1 MLPRNANRVVLL
13 INPKAGPKAS
23 QPRAERLA
31 ELLRQQGLPTEVF
44 TDLDAAT
51 AQANR
56 LHAEGSLRTLVAAG
70 GDGTAADV
78 VNRTVDGLPITLL
91 AAGNSNLLAKYY
103 DLSKDPEIICQ
114 TIIDGHI
121 ARVDAGLAGDRIF
134 LLMASCGFD
143 ADVVHR
149 IHEHRTG
156 HINLLTYLNHI
167 AKAIWSYQYPEIRV
181 HWDAGNGVEAEAP
194 WSARWLF
201 VFNHPCY
208 GGGFRIA
215 PQADGTDGLFDVC
228 GFRRGGLWPGLWL
241 ATTILAR
248 QHHRLADWT
257 TRRVRRLRITAEG
270 KVPYQLDG
278 DPGGFLPVE
287 IEILPGRLTL
297 VVPKT
302 DTMELV

>member
-1 MLPRNANRVVLL
+1 MLPLNANRVVLL
-13 INPKAGPKAS
+13 INPKAGPRDG

-31 ELLRQQGLPTEVF
+31 ELLRQHGFPTEVF
-44 TDLDAAT
+44 TDLAEAT
-51 AQANR
+51 DQANR
-56 LHAEGSLRTLVAAG
+56 LHAEGSLRTLVAGG

-91 AAGNSNLLAKYY
+91 AVGNSNLLAKHVG
-103 DLSKDPEIICQ
+103 LSKKPEILCQ
-114 TIIDGHI
+114 TIIDGHV

-149 IHEHRTG
+149 IHKHRTG
-156 HINLLTYLNHI
+156 HINFLTYLNHV
-167 AKAIWSYQYPEIRV
+167 AKAILGYQFSEIRV
-181 HWDAGNGVEAEAP
+181 HWIDGEGVEADAP

-208 GGGFRIA
+208 GGGFKIA
-215 PQADGTDGLFDVC
+215 PQADGSDELLDVC

-241 ATTILAR
+241 ATTILFR
-248 QHHRLADWT
+248 QHHRLANWM

-287 IEILPGRLTL
+287 IQILPGRVTL
-297 VVPKT
+297 VVPKP
-302 DTMELV
+302 D